1 LLKIFYENMTFQNYE
16 NFSSKVS
23 LPDFRNID
31 FDKDGLIA
39 ACINT
44 TFSIDLYKFKLSDE
58 GEFTL

>member
-1 LLKIFYENMTFQNYE
+1 MTFQNYE